1 MSADATQLRA
11 AQAAFTHGNFTV
23 AFAEASRILVAS
35 PAHAQARALRA
46 NAALKLERWPDAI
59 ADLDWL
65 LVRQPNHATIRKNLS
80 VCWMRIGNREK
91 DKGDIAAAERA
102 YRQAL
107 ATDDNNH
114 DAHYNFG
121 LLGLETA
128 HFDDAVAHLRRA
140 VDADPENVA
149 FSLKLAEAQIA
160 AGDSDDAMNQIE
172 RIAKHGGTR
181 EQLQQCGR
189 LLLGAKSPDAAKALA
204 RRLIEQRSGTVAWA
218 REFCQQLRKNS
229 DLAGSRELLG
239 SLRKSLTDA
248 GECLRIDLAVALGL
262 PATYR
267 SRADLEATRAE
278 YLARLADFVEA
289 YPPAHVTAI
298 ATPPEAVLWDN
309 FHLAYQGEDDREP
322 QRRFATW
329 SSASLQALLPR
340 FSRAAPRSS
349 RARPRLA
356 LVSSRFHRCTVGS
369 YFTSWVEYLANAG
382 WELILAHVGDTRDEL
397 SARLAAAAHGEIAL
411 AGGLAEAAGQLHE
424 LGADAIVYPELGMDY
439 RTLGLAGLRL
449 APVQVCA
456 WGHPVTTGLST
467 IDAFFS
473 CAEMEPADAI
483 SHYSERLLT
492 LPGLGT
498 RYLSHPVPTAAA
510 RTAIGLPENRTLYLV
525 PQSLFKLHPD
535 NDVVFAD
542 IARRDPAAALVFF
555 DSRESGAQNMVGA
568 RIVRAFSA
576 AGIDAA
582 GRTLFLPPR
591 DRAAYL
597 QVNMACD
604 VMLDTLHFSG
614 GNTSLDALHAG
625 LPVVTCPGRFMRGRQ
640 SMAMLKHLGCDELI
654 AQSPQQLAALAVEI
668 ANDRPRRDALAMR
681 IRERLP
687 ELTQSDEPL
696 RALDAA
702 LKSLV
707 DSL

>member
-1 MSADATQLRA
+1 MP
-11 AQAAFTHGNFTV
+11 
-23 AFAEASRILVAS
+23 I
-35 PAHAQARALRA
+35 
-46 NAALKLERWPDAI
+46 I
-59 ADLDWL
+59 DLGWL
-65 LVRQPNHATIRKNLS
+65 LARQPDHATIRKNLS
-80 VCWMRIGNREK
+80 VSWMRLGNRHK
-91 DKGDIAAAERA
+91 DQGEIQAAENA
-102 YRQAL
+102 YRHAF
-107 ATDDNNH
+107 ATDDRNY

-121 LLGLETA
+121 LLALETA
-128 HFDDAVAHLRRA
+128 HLEDAVAHLRRA
-140 VDADPENVA
+140 ADADPENTV
-149 FSLKLAEAQIA
+149 FGLKLAEALIA
-160 AGDSDDAMNQIE
+160 AGDNDGAVHQIE
-172 RIAKHGGTR
+172 RIARRGGTR

-189 LLLGAKSPDAAKALA
+189 LLLDAKSADAAKALA
-204 RRLIEQRSGTVAWA
+204 RRLIEQQSGAAAWV

-229 DLAGSRELLG
+229 DLAGSRELLCI
-239 SLRKSLTDA
+239 LRESQSDA
-248 GECLRIDLAVALGL
+248 GEHLRIDLAIALGL

-267 SRADLEATRAE
+267 NRADLEATRAD

-298 ATPPEAVLWDN
+298 APPPEAVLWDN

-340 FSRAAPRSS
+340 FARAAPRSS
-349 RARPRLA
+349 RARMRLA

-382 WELILAHVGDTRDEL
+382 WDLILAHVGDTRDEL
-397 SARLAAAAHGEIAL
+397 STRLAAAAHGEIAL

-439 RTLGLAGLRL
+439 RTLGLAALRL

-456 WGHPVTTGLST
+456 WGHPVTTGLPT
-467 IDAFFS
+467 IDAFIS
-473 CAEMEPADAI
+473 CAEMEPADAD
-483 SHYSERLLT
+483 SHYTERLLT

-498 RYLSHPVPTAAA
+498 RYLSHRVPPVAERA
-510 RTAIGLPENRTLYLV
+510 AIGLPENRTLYLV

-535 NDVVFAD
+535 NDAVFAD
-542 IARRDPAAALVFF
+542 IARRDPAAAFVFF
-555 DSRESGAQNMVGA
+555 DSRESGAQETFGA
-568 RIVRAFSA
+568 RIVRAFGE
-576 AGIDAA
+576 AGIDPA

-625 LPVVTCPGRFMRGRQ
+625 LPVVSCPGRFMRGRQ
-640 SMAMLKHLGCDELI
+640 SMAMLKHLGCDGLI
-654 AQSPQQLAALAVEI
+654 AQSPPQLAALAVEI
-668 ANDRPRRDALAMR
+668 ANDRPRRDALSVL

-687 ELTQSDEPL
+687 ELTQSDAPL
-696 RALDAA
+696 RALDMA
-702 LKSLV
+702 LKNLV
-707 DSL
+707 DGN